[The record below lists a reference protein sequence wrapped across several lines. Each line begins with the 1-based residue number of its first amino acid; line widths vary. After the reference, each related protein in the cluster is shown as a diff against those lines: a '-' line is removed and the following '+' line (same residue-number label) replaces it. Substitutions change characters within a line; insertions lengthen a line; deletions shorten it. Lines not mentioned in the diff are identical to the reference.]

1 MKKEYVKPLVIVEN
15 FLMSSSIAA
24 SCSNTGDTFSTAEN
38 CAANYNI
45 DAILGAIG
53 DLELGVGQ
61 ETIINLGNEIVKV
74 CYHSSTGVNIF
85 GS

>member
-24 SCSNTGDTFSTAEN
+24 SCSNTGETFSTTEN
-38 CAANYNI
+38 CAANYSI
-45 DAILGAIG
+45 DAILGAVA
-53 DLELGVGQ
+53 DMRLGVGQ
-61 ETIINLGNEIVKV
+61 ETIINLGNEVVKV
-74 CYHSSTGVNIF
+74 CYHSSTGVNVF